1 MFLLPPMRSLKNYTV
16 VLRPDSNGT
25 FVAYVPAITGCHA
38 WGNTTEEAQAELVH
52 VFEMIRDE
60 YKEAGKE
67 LPEDVEVA
75 VTHAR

>member
-1 MFLLPPMRSLKNYTV
+1 MRSLKNYTV

-25 FVAYVPAITGCHA
+25 FVAYVPAIVGCQA
-38 WGNTTEEAQAELVH
+38 WGQTTEEAQAELVH

-60 YKEAGKE
+60 YKEAGEE

-75 VTHAR
+75 VTHVR